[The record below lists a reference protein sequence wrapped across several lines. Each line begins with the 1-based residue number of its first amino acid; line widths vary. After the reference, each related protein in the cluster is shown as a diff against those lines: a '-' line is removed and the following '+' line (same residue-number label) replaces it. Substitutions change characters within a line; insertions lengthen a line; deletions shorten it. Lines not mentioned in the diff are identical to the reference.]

1 MKLFN
6 FLEKSEA
13 PIPVAIAD
21 ENVTPSEL
29 KLKARTIKDE
39 AEAKAKVK
47 LEAEEYETKK
57 FYETQSLSSGLAVE
71 YAMGIIRAL
80 ADEAA
85 SRGEFEVKLGD
96 IQCDIEKP
104 FWWSVWWGGLDE
116 RWIFTK
122 VSLFRRNKLIVRKF
136 AYDGLLTDSKV
147 KTVKQISKEM
157 KYVLDSVEASGNDLR
172 NFSDLE
178 FNKQLIDQLKK
189 AGFGVKVDE
198 WTEDQP
204 LLLSISW

>member
-29 KLKARTIKDE
+29 RLKAETIKDE

-47 LEAEEYETKK
+47 LEAEENETKK

-104 FWWSVWWGGLDE
+104 WWRGLSGLSE

-136 AYDGLLTDSKV
+136 AYGGLFTDLKV

-157 KYVLDSVEASGNDLR
+157 KYVLDFVEASGNDLR

-189 AGFGVKVDE
+189 AGFRVKVDE

>member
-104 FWWSVWWGGLDE
+104 WWRGRSE

-136 AYDGLLTDSKV
+136 AYDGLLTDLKV

>member
-13 PIPVAIAD
+13 LIPVAIAD

-29 KLKARTIKDE
+29 RLKARTIKDE

-47 LEAEEYETKK
+47 PESEE
-57 FYETQSLSSGLAVE
+57 LSGLAAE

-96 IQCDIEKP
+96 IQCYIKP
-104 FWWSVWWGGLDE
+104 HWWWGEGIED
-116 RWIFTK
+116 WIFTK

-136 AYDGLLTDSKV
+136 AYNGYLTDGQKV

-157 KYVLDSVEASGNDLR
+157 KYILDSVEASGNDLR

>member
-6 FLEKSEA
+6 FIEKSEA

-29 KLKARTIKDE
+29 RLKAETIKDE

-47 LEAEEYETKK
+47 LEAEENETKK

-96 IQCDIEKP
+96 IQRHIKP
-104 FWWSVWWGGLDE
+104 DWRRSGLSE

-136 AYDGLLTDSKV
+136 AYGGLFTDLKV